1 MSAPARVTLYGRAGC
16 HLCEEALGFLLA
28 MRDRGVEFELRE
40 VDIEGDEDL
49 HRRMLERIPVVEV
62 DGTTACE
69 LIFDEG
75 AVMAR
80 IGTLSA

>member
-1 MSAPARVTLYGRAGC
+1 MSALPEVTLYGRTGC
-16 HLCEEALGFLLA
+16 HLCDEARASLLR
-28 MRDRGVEFELRE
+28 MRDRGVGFDLLE

-49 HRRMLERIPVVEV
+49 HRRMLESIPVVEV